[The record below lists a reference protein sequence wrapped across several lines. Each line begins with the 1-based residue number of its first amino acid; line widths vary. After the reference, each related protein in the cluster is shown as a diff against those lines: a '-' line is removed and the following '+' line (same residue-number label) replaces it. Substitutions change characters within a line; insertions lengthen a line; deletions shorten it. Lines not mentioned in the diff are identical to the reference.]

1 MKHNNIIISILA
13 LFILLPF
20 GLTSC
25 SNEKSKEQQEKWGAV
40 TSAWEGVQTACKTLP
55 FLLDNLVNIVRKYAP
70 NEEEAIQS
78 AIRASNKAA
87 KITITPENLT
97 PEKLQEFQDAQYK
110 LSEAID
116 RLLFL
121 NEDYPAMNEDQ
132 AFLELELQLEGSSND
147 IHEAIESFNDVASE
161 YHQQYPDEPSL
172 TLE

>member
-13 LFILLPF
+13 LFILLPL

-40 TSAWEGVQTACKTLP
+40 TAAWEEVQSACKTRAD
-55 FLLDNLVNIVRKYAP
+55 LLSNLVSIVKTYAP
-70 NEEEAIQS
+70 GEEEAIES
-78 AIRASNKAA
+78 AVSACDKAA

-121 NEDYPAMNEDQ
+121 NEDYPAMNDDQ

-147 IHEAIESFNDVASE
+147 IHEATESFNDVAAE